1 MLDRSTNNSQDNNVH
16 ITDTEILLPSNQVL
30 LSQDIDLKQLPS
42 HNNYNE
48 IDIVDKYA
56 RLVEEKRT
64 IERELEL
71 LKEEI
76 VRLSKDRNT
85 ETLAGKIAVLKVKVT
100 TEIKFP
106 LAKDPQ
112 RQVLE
117 HVLKEND
124 KWLDVSSL
132 SISMLSKALKSN
144 NWSGSLRERVLQF
157 SHVEESSRVTVQKL
171 ET

>member
-1 MLDRSTNNSQDNNVH
+1 MLDRSSSNNYDNNMYV
-16 ITDTEILLPSNQVL
+16 TDAKISLTQDQLPSG
-30 LSQDIDLKQLPS
+30 QDIDLKTLPL

-48 IDIVDKYA
+48 IDIVDRYA
-56 RLVEEKRT
+56 RLVEEKKM
-64 IERELEL
+64 IENELEL
-71 LKEEI
+71 LKEQVI
-76 VRLSKDRNT
+76 RLSKDRNT
-85 ETLAGKIAVLKVKVT
+85 ESLAGKNAILRVKIA

-117 HVLKEND
+117 QVLKEND
-124 KWLDVSSL
+124 KWSDVSSL

-144 NWSGSLRERVLQF
+144 NWSGSLREKVLQL

-171 ET
+171 